1 MIIEPMEVLTPEPP
15 VVGTP
20 WNVQFSEYPALGQG
34 EEATLA
40 STSALCALLIR

>member
-1 MIIEPMEVLTPEPP
+1 MILEPMEVLTPEPP
-15 VVGTP
+15 VVGT
-20 WNVQFSEYPALGQG
+20 LGTFISLRTLRLGKG